1 MSKAL
6 TILDLQALKGERQIA
21 FVQVT
26 REEEAIAA
34 SEAGID
40 MIGTAFVRERAHF
53 PGKVP
58 NTHFQFGL
66 PWGSHANTAEALR
79 DAMAAMQAGAQ
90 SIYCGMSPAFVEA
103 LAREGVPVICHVGL
117 VPPKATWSGGFKAVG
132 KSFEQ
137 AQKLIQDVKD
147 FENAG
152 AYAVEL
158 EVVPTQLA
166 KAITKRTSMLTISL
180 GSGGDCDAQY
190 LFSADLLGEN
200 RDHFPRHAK
209 AYRNFAAE
217 RDRLQVERVAAYRE
231 YIDDIA
237 TGAFPAS
244 ANTVKM
250 DETVLSKALDSA
262 SKTLS

>member
-6 TILDLQALKGERQIA
+6 SIMDLCALKGVRQIT
-21 FVQVT
+21 FVQVA

-34 SEAGID
+34 SQAGMD
-40 MIGTAFVRERAHF
+40 MIGTAFTPERAHF
-53 PGKVP
+53 ARAVP
-58 NTHFQFGL
+58 NTHFQYGL
-66 PWGSHANTAEALR
+66 PWGKHANATEALR

-90 SIYCGMSPAFVEA
+90 SIYCGMSPAIVEV

-117 VPPKATWSGGFKAVG
+117 VPPKATWTGGFKAVG
-132 KSFEQ
+132 KSVDQ
-137 AQKLIQDVKD
+137 AMRLWQEIRD

-152 AYAVEL
+152 AYAVEM
-158 EVVPTQLA
+158 EVIPARLA
-166 KAITKRTSMLTISL
+166 AELSKRTSMLTISL

-200 RDHFPRHAK
+200 RGHVPRHAK

-231 YIDDIA
+231 YIEDVT
-237 TGAFPAS
+237 TGAFPATS
-244 ANTVKM
+244 HLVEI
-250 DETVLSKALDSA
+250 DEAVLKGILDQPA
-262 SKTLS
+262 KG